1 MKALAGPSLVILAGP
16 CCGLSLIRED
26 TGPCQE
32 GLLPLLQ
39 VLTVCCPC
47 CETEASSA
55 WRHQLLPVYQIWSPY
70 FFSAWHV
77 LLSFHWENAKAR
89 QYCHS
94 LSHGKDAVKPPTA
107 HTMPLTPK
115 ANQEWFY
122 PNIHTK
128 RLSLQYFRQTLWP
141 ACSSLIIWGLGHVT
155 SHCSLSKGTISLGK
169 QNIEDQAAQMLLGYP
184 S

>member
-1 MKALAGPSLVILAGP
+1 MPRTASFAPGAD
-16 CCGLSLIRED
+16 CM
-26 TGPCQE
+26 
-32 GLLPLLQ
+32 LPLLWNWGI
-39 VLTVCCPC
+39 VSLKTSTPSCLSNLEP
-47 CETEASSA
+47 
-55 WRHQLLPVYQIWSPY
+55 L
-70 FFSAWHV
+70 FFSAWYM
-77 LLSFHWENAKAR
+77 LLSFHWENAKAW

-115 ANQEWFY
+115 ANQEWFH

-141 ACSSLIIWGLGHVT
+141 ACSFLIIWGLSHVT
-155 SHCSLSKGTISLGK
+155 SHCSLSKGAISLGK
-169 QNIEDQAAQMLLGYP
+169 QNIGDQGARMLLGYP